1 MKVLQILGLII
12 AAAGLFWL
20 TPGGQSKDAL
30 AQTDSEQLK
39 LYSVEK
45 GAYFHSAPVVKTKAE
60 WQQQL
65 TPAQYKILRQQGTE
79 YAYSGEYWNNHDH
92 GIYRCAACG
101 LDLYHSKTKYD
112 SGTGWP
118 SFYQP
123 VAAENIA
130 TRSDR
135 SYFMVRNELICARCQ
150 SHLGHVFSDGP
161 KPTGK
166 RHCINSASLTFVKL
180 DK

>member
-1 MKVLQILGLII
+1 MKAIQVLGLII

-20 TPGGQSKDAL
+20 APSGQAKDAP
-30 AQTDSEQLK
+30 AQTDTEQRK
-39 LYSVEK
+39 FYSVEK
-45 GAYFHSAPVVKTKAE
+45 GDYFQSAPVVKPDAE

-65 TPAQYKILRQQGTE
+65 TPAQYKILREQGTE
-79 YAYSGEYWNNHDH
+79 YAYSGEYWDH
-92 GIYRCAACG
+92 HEHGVYRCAACG
-101 LDLYHSKTKYD
+101 LDLYHSDTKYD

-150 SHLGHVFSDGP
+150 SHLGHVFGDGP
-161 KPTGK
+161 PPTGK
-166 RHCINSASLTFVKL
+166 RHCINSVSLTFVKL
-180 DK
+180 PE